1 MLSTNDTILIVIK
14 KERRKTYGKVTVAFK
29 PMPVLYTMADV
40 CKMFIMGK
48 KACSE
53 LFHRKD
59 FPAQK
64 YGRSYMVEEN
74 ALLEYLKTRHIL

>member
-1 MLSTNDTILIVIK
+1 M
-14 KERRKTYGKVTVAFK
+14 EKVAVEAK

-64 YGRSYMVEEN
+64 YGRSYMVEAN
-74 ALLEYLKTRHIL
+74 AHQEYLKTRHIL

>member
-1 MLSTNDTILIVIK
+1 MKIK
-14 KERRKTYGKVTVAFK
+14 KKGGKPMEKVAVASK

>member
-1 MLSTNDTILIVIK
+1 MDRT
-14 KERRKTYGKVTVAFK
+14 TVASK
-29 PMPVLYTMADV
+29 QMPVLYTMADV

-64 YGRSYMVEEN
+64 YGRSYMVEAN
-74 ALLEYLKTRHIL
+74 ALQEYLKTRHIL